1 MTRALAALG
10 CGLVFG
16 SALFAVIGV
25 AFWYGIGPAEH
36 LIDHDPI
43 HPF

>member
-1 MTRALAALG
+1 MITGPIGGLILGATVVAA
-10 CGLVFG
+10 
-16 SALFAVIGV
+16 IGV